1 MMKVLKHLTP
11 LACAVALTNPGCAG
25 AQDMTGPQEAEVAKA
40 DPATDAAGSI
50 DWEKEFGVEKK
61 VPDPV
66 TGELPVAPYETSPAN
81 AGAKPFQHSNM
92 AQAFGGQ
99 AGIRAIVN
107 RFVELNTTDPR
118 IDAIFRNQDIVR
130 LRRTLFEQFCYLLDA
145 GCAYTGRDM
154 KSAHKDLGVTRADLN
169 ALVENLQKAMREA
182 EVPFAAQNRF
192 LAKLAPMDKDVVTR

>member
-1 MMKVLKHLTP
+1 MTNVLKHLTP
-11 LACAVALTNPGCAG
+11 LACAIALAHPVRIS
-25 AQDMTGPQEAEVAKA
+25 AQEVTSFQEAQAANA
-40 DPATDAAGSI
+40 DPTAGDTGSV

-66 TGELPVAPYETSPAN
+66 TGELPVAPYEPSAAN
-81 AGAKPFQHSNM
+81 AGARPFQQSDM
-92 AQAFGGQ
+92 ADAFGGQ
-99 AGIRAIVN
+99 PGIRAIVK

-145 GCAYTGRDM
+145 GCTYSGRDM
-154 KSAHKDLGVTRADLN
+154 KTAHKDLGVTRADLN

-182 EVPFAAQNRF
+182 DVPFAAQNRL